1 MNQLND
7 SSRLLSI
14 DVLRGMSVAGMIFV
28 NNPGL
33 WNHTYPCLLHA
44 EWIGLTLAD
53 LVFPFFMFIMGISIA
68 LAFRKCNYIYSRSLG
83 WKIAKRT
90 VVLYLIG
97 AGLSYLSHFW
107 TRLGA
112 PLPEGGS
119 QWEHL
124 LYSLQA
130 WENTFKLGVMQRL
143 AICYAGVAVLS
154 LTLRHRLFPWV
165 AGGQLAAY
173 SVLLLVGNGYAYDA
187 SNWLGIV
194 DRALLG
200 VEHMP
205 KIHHGLQ
212 PEGILST
219 LPAFA
224 HTMLGFCVGKLLLK
238 VKDNRRRIRLFFSW
252 GAAGIGVGLLLSFL
266 LPLCKKNWSPSFVLV
281 TCGLALVLLAVLTWL
296 IDVKNVRRWAT
307 FFHVFGVNPLFIY
320 VLAALGAQLFAV
332 CKLNVGGDFLPV
344 SGFIVKVCLLPIT
357 DLYVRSLFYAL
368 FFVGLNWLAGY
379 WLMKH
384 KIFVKI

>member
-7 SSRLLSI
+7 SNRLLSI

-107 TRLGA
+107 ARLGA
-112 PLPEGGS
+112 PLPEGGGS

-143 AICYAGVAVLS
+143 AGYLLCGGGRALAYAAAPFIS
-154 LTLRHRLFPWV
+154 LDSWRTACGLFGFA
-165 AGGQLAAY
+165 AGGQRLCLRCFKLAWYRRPCLAG
-173 SVLLLVGNGYAYDA
+173 SRTYAED
-187 SNWLGIV
+187 SPWLT
-194 DRALLG
+194 A
-200 VEHMP
+200 
-205 KIHHGLQ
+205 
-212 PEGILST
+212 
-219 LPAFA
+219 
-224 HTMLGFCVGKLLLK
+224 
-238 VKDNRRRIRLFFSW
+238 RRDSEY
-252 GAAGIGVGLLLSFL
+252 AACLCSHNAGLLR
-266 LPLCKKNWSPSFVLV
+266 
-281 TCGLALVLLAVLTWL
+281 G
-296 IDVKNVRRWAT
+296 
-307 FFHVFGVNPLFIY
+307 
-320 VLAALGAQLFAV
+320 
-332 CKLNVGGDFLPV
+332 
-344 SGFIVKVCLLPIT
+344 
-357 DLYVRSLFYAL
+357 
-368 FFVGLNWLAGY
+368 
-379 WLMKH
+379 
-384 KIFVKI
+384 

>member
-1 MNQLND
+1 M
-7 SSRLLSI
+7 
-14 DVLRGMSVAGMIFV
+14 
-28 NNPGL
+28 
-33 WNHTYPCLLHA
+33 
-44 EWIGLTLAD
+44 
-53 LVFPFFMFIMGISIA
+53 
-68 LAFRKCNYIYSRSLG
+68 
-83 WKIAKRT
+83 
-90 VVLYLIG
+90 VLYLIG

-107 TRLGA
+107 ARLGA

-165 AGGQLAAY
+165 AGGLLAAY

-238 VKDNRRRIRLFFSW
+238 VKDNRRRICLFFFMGCRRYRSRL
-252 GAAGIGVGLLLSFL
+252 AAFFPPAALQEKLVAFVCACYLRTGFGLAGCTDVAHRCEARSPLGHL
-266 LPLCKKNWSPSFVLV
+266 LPCIRGESVVYLCAGRLGSPVV
-281 TCGLALVLLAVLTWL
+281 CGVQA
-296 IDVKNVRRWAT
+296 KCRR
-307 FFHVFGVNPLFIY
+307 
-320 VLAALGAQLFAV
+320 
-332 CKLNVGGDFLPV
+332 
-344 SGFIVKVCLLPIT
+344 
-357 DLYVRSLFYAL
+357 
-368 FFVGLNWLAGY
+368 
-379 WLMKH
+379 
-384 KIFVKI
+384 

>member
-1 MNQLND
+1 MLVTD
-7 SSRLLSI
+7 SNRLMSI

-28 NNPGL
+28 NNPGM

-44 EWIGLTLAD
+44 DWIGLTLAD
-53 LVFPFFMFIMGISIA
+53 LVFPFFVFIMGISIA
-68 LAFRKCNYIYSRSLG
+68 LAFRKCDYTYSHALG
-83 WKIAKRT
+83 WKIFKRT

-97 AGLSYLSHFW
+97 AALSYLSHFW
-107 TRLGA
+107 GRLSS
-112 PLPEGGS
+112 PLSEGVG

-124 LYSLQA
+124 IYSLQA

-143 AICYAGVAVLS
+143 AICYAAVSVLS
-154 LTLRHRLFPWV
+154 LTVRHRLFPWLT
-165 AGGQLAAY
+165 GGILVAY
-173 SVLLLVGNGYAYDA
+173 SGLLLLGNGYAYDA

-219 LPAFA
+219 FPAIA
-224 HTMLGFCVGKLLLK
+224 HTMIGFCVGKLLLK
-238 VKDNRRRIRLFFSW
+238 VKDNSRRICLFFLW
-252 GAAGIGVGLLLSFL
+252 GMAGMLAGGMLTFV
-266 LPLCKKNWSPSFVLV
+266 LPVCKKNWSPSFVLI

-296 IDVKNVRRWAT
+296 IDMKQYRRWAT

-320 VLAALGAQLFAV
+320 VLAALGAQLFSV
-332 CKLNVGGDFLPV
+332 CKLSVGGSYMPV
-344 SGFIVKVCLLPIT
+344 SGFIVKVCMSPIS
-357 DLYVRSLFYAL
+357 DLYVRSLVYAL